1 MKNKYIDLIEQTFEF
16 PQDEFMV
23 EDGELH
29 FHDINMM
36 DIINQYGTP
45 VENNLSPED
54 ILTDTEGEEN
64 VQRGYGK
71 G

>member
-1 MKNKYIDLIEQTFEF
+1 MKNKYIDLIDQTFEF

-36 DIINQYGTP
+36 DIISVNTLKMFIIRSAY
-45 VENNLSPED
+45 
-54 ILTDTEGEEN
+54 
-64 VQRGYGK
+64 
-71 G
+71 